1 MSIRRGDR
9 VMLKT
14 AAGEVMVKELK
25 WRTTNSI
32 GLRSIDRACRVH
44 APDARGALDRAHIVW
59 ASQ

>member
-14 AAGEVMVKELK
+14 AAGEVMVKG
-25 WRTTNSI
+25 RTTNSI

>member
-14 AAGEVMVKELK
+14 AAGEVMVKG
-25 WRTTNSI
+25 RTTNSI
-32 GLRSIDRACRVH
+32 GLRSIGRACRVH